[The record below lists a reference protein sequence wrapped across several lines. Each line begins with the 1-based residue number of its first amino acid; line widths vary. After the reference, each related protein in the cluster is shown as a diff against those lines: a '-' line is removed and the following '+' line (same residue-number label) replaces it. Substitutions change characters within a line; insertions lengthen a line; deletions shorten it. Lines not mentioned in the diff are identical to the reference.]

1 MRKLNFLLL
10 SLAFIVSE
18 SIVAQFKI
26 YPNGNVAIQTNKVP
40 QSTFAI
46 NSEGL
51 AKVKAYIECETN
63 GIYIKRSVKPALSNW
78 GTGLEAS
85 VTVSGGFW
93 NVGLIGI
100 ANTSINQNSGRAI
113 GSMGRAGSATTGY
126 NYGLLGVVEGD
137 LNGVGV
143 YGSSA
148 SGDYGDYIS
157 GRYAGYFRGDVKVTG
172 NLRGLL
178 LTNSISEMKTSS
190 RYRYLSNCRSE
201 QGKVSDRL
209 TQLNIVQYNIL
220 KEQSINSK
228 NSADTLDVKA
238 PLTRGEQQIFDK
250 KHFGLIASEL
260 KNIYPELVYED
271 SEGEMSINYIE
282 MIPLLIQSIGEL
294 KSEINELRIT
304 NYSNK
309 TISTNLNEDLEDVS
323 VKIDQN
329 EPNPFTFDTK
339 INFSLPANVKEA
351 TLSIYN
357 LNGTRIK
364 EILLEDRGNS
374 FITLQGQDLSE
385 GMYIYSLI
393 ADGKLIDSKKMTLKK

>member
-1 MRKLNFLLL
+1 M
-10 SLAFIVSE
+10 
-18 SIVAQFKI
+18 
-26 YPNGNVAIQTNKVP
+26 
-40 QSTFAI
+40 
-46 NSEGL
+46 
-51 AKVKAYIECETN
+51 
-63 GIYIKRSVKPALSNW
+63 
-78 GTGLEAS
+78 
-85 VTVSGGFW
+85 
-93 NVGLIGI
+93 
-100 ANTSINQNSGRAI
+100 
-113 GSMGRAGSATTGY
+113 
-126 NYGLLGVVEGD
+126 
-137 LNGVGV
+137 
-143 YGSSA
+143 
-148 SGDYGDYIS
+148 
-157 GRYAGYFRGDVKVTG
+157 
-172 NLRGLL
+172 
-178 LTNSISEMKTSS
+178 
-190 RYRYLSNCRSE
+190 
-201 QGKVSDRL
+201 
-209 TQLNIVQYNIL
+209 
-220 KEQSINSK
+220 
-228 NSADTLDVKA
+228 
-238 PLTRGEQQIFDK
+238 TRGEQQIFDK

-294 KSEINELRIT
+294 KSEINELRIN